1 MNLFPKTCCYHFHHD
16 VKIVITSHT
25 RHKITRNC
33 IMSGGGLCRILS
45 RRRLRFSMIDAEFIL
60 LLPRP
65 RETRKTKKSDRD
77 LKFLWIFLDQ
87 IGRMKLSAALIG
99 STMAVDR
106 PEPITE
112 GAEPEG
118 TKLPFKNIHIK
129 DDMFYS
135 PAHLNHLERQ
145 V

>member
-1 MNLFPKTCCYHFHHD
+1 
-16 VKIVITSHT
+16 
-25 RHKITRNC
+25 
-33 IMSGGGLCRILS
+33 MSGGGLCRILS
-45 RRRLRFSMIDAEFIL
+45 RRRPRAFFTLNILLVQHDRSEFIL
-60 LLPRP
+60 ILPRP
-65 RETRKTKKSDRD
+65 REIRTNEKNDRD
-77 LKFLWIFLDQ
+77 MIISALLRPNLHGNILDQ

-118 TKLPFKNIHIK
+118 TKRPFKNIHIK
-129 DDMFYS
+129 DDMYYS